1 MAIQPAPS
9 QDPRGLETGR
19 RAGFLPGLNSVSGV
33 VLWVLATSVLAASL
47 GFLFAEVLSITPA
60 LRAPLAAALAA
71 LLVVAPLSALMVRL
85 AREIERSRRELVSVG
100 SRDML
105 TGVAN
110 RPHFLGL
117 AEREFARSRRYGHGA
132 ALLLVDVDRFRR
144 VSEGRDASAGDAV
157 LRELARHTLQTLRGA
172 DALARFGNAQLA
184 VFLAQADPLGALDAA
199 ERIRERIEQL
209 EVLWHDDRLRVT
221 VSVGVAVLRPAH
233 QSLQAVID
241 DAEAALGAARH
252 AGGNCVRAA
261 PVDPA
266 RSQAMGPSVGDNQA
280 AGPL

>member
-1 MAIQPAPS
+1 MASHPVPAVDERRHEP
-9 QDPRGLETGR
+9 GR
-19 RAGFLPGLNSVSGV
+19 AVGV
-33 VLWVLATSVLAASL
+33 MAALRNLGGTAIWVLAVSALAGSL
-47 GFLFAEVLSITPA
+47 GWLFAEVLSVSPR
-60 LRAPLAAALAA
+60 LLAPLAAALGAV
-71 LLVVAPLSALMVRL
+71 LVVAPLALLQVKL
-85 AREIERSRRELVSVG
+85 ARDIERGRRELASVG
-100 SRDML
+100 SRDGL
-105 TGVAN
+105 TGAAN
-110 RPHFLGL
+110 RPHFIGL

-132 ALLLVDVDRFRR
+132 ALLLVDIDRFRR
-144 VSEGRDASAGDAV
+144 VSEGRDPTAGDAV

-209 EVLWHDDRLRVT
+209 EVPWRDQALRVT

-233 QSLQAVID
+233 QNLQAVID

-261 PVDPA
+261 PVDPT
-266 RSQAMGPSVGDNQA
+266 RSQAYGPSVGDNQA

>member
-1 MAIQPAPS
+1 MAPP
-9 QDPRGLETGR
+9 PVPPNEERRPETGR
-19 RAGFLPGLNSVSGV
+19 ASGPLNAVRQAGGT
-33 VLWVLATSVLAASL
+33 VLWVLAVTGLAGAL
-47 GFLFAEVLSITPA
+47 GYLFAEVLSVSPQ
-60 LRAPLAAALAA
+60 LVAPLAAALGAV
-71 LLVVAPLSALMVRL
+71 LVVAPLALLQIKL
-85 AREIERSRRELVSVG
+85 ARDIERGRRELASVG
-100 SRDML
+100 SRDVL
-105 TGVAN
+105 TGIAN
-110 RPHFLGL
+110 RPHFIGL

-132 ALLLVDVDRFRR
+132 ALLLVDIDRFRR
-144 VSEGRDASAGDAV
+144 VSEGRDSTAGDAV
-157 LRELARHTLQTLRGA
+157 LRELASHTLHTLRGA

-209 EVLWHDDRLRVT
+209 EVAWRDQALRVT

-233 QSLQAVID
+233 QNLQAVID

-266 RSQAMGPSVGDNQA
+266 RSQAYGPSVGDNQA

>member
-209 EVLWHDDRLRVT
+209 EVAWHDDRLRVT